1 MLEILY
7 KGELLGD
14 AERAVILC
22 EYTKEMELLKRLI
35 KISEK
40 AVASKEQYNIWTHE
54 GICFLFAR
62 SIVSYAKM
70 AYDNMILGHYDAT
83 FMIIRT
89 IIENNVCLDII
100 QSYAEKELWKYYL
113 VQSFRNSLLCS
124 GKKLIDGEKDLLEEM
139 YIEHA
144 IEEEFTK
151 KSRKDDSRKPY
162 AYIEKNYGWT
172 YKINQ
177 NFSFSGFLPDSLLPG
192 KLLLLQR
199 W

>member
-1 MLEILY
+1 M
-7 KGELLGD
+7 
-14 AERAVILC
+14 
-22 EYTKEMELLKRLI
+22 
-35 KISEK
+35 
-40 AVASKEQYNIWTHE
+40 
-54 GICFLFAR
+54 
-62 SIVSYAKM
+62 
-70 AYDNMILGHYDAT
+70 
-83 FMIIRT
+83 
-89 IIENNVCLDII
+89 
-100 QSYAEKELWKYYL
+100 

-177 NFSFSGFLPDSLLPG
+177 NFSFSGLCALIDKREYNDFKMMSMYSHGTDIYLKINRSVFMGNIMNMISSIYVGIYRLVRIYCWDMVLDEFDEVAEEIEDILYDFL
-192 KLLLLQR
+192 KQYV
-199 W
+199 